1 MITLWAFIGQSL
13 DPDYSCNRALSR
25 IKIHRAAMKLKSVSA
40 NTGGYCKARKR
51 LPQTLLSKLTKRV
64 GRRLSDKAHD
74 DKLWFGRRV
83 KVVDGSSASMP
94 DTPANQ
100 QAYPQPANQKPGC
113 GFPVLAF
120 VAVFCLGTG
129 AMLALAFGPWC
140 AHDLRLFY
148 FVRDIFVSGDI
159 MLGDRAFCSYAE
171 LALLRRK
178 GVDTVARLHQAR
190 GADFRRGRI
199 LGHMDH
205 CVTWTRPKKCPK
217 GLRRSD
223 YRRLPEK
230 MLVRELRYS
239 VHVKGYRTKSVTLAT
254 TLLDAEKYSAEA
266 LAELYFAR
274 WDVELNFQH
283 IKTTMK
289 MDILRGR
296 TPEMVR
302 KEVWAHMLAY
312 NLVRSVMWDASAIDS
327 TPVRRLSFKGTI
339 QYLLSL
345 REVSGRPGPPGRALE
360 WLLQFVATQKVP
372 YRPWR
377 FEPHVRKRRPKKFP
391 LLMEPRS
398 QLKAG

>member
-1 MITLWAFIGQSL
+1 
-13 DPDYSCNRALSR
+13 
-25 IKIHRAAMKLKSVSA
+25 MKLKSVSA

-199 LGHMDH
+199 LGHKDH
-205 CVTWTRPKKCPK
+205 CLTWTRPKKCPK